1 MDWFTRQETILQFC
15 ISIMGIVLV
24 SSSIASSHNLLAFKS
39 SAIPSIQNSSSS
51 LTSGSTLQTNNTDNA
66 VAPIQSNSIVSTSGI
81 SMNLDKK
88 FYTVGDTVGIK
99 GSVKNLIE
107 GKNEIRTDLH
117 DSEGNVVSSQNLVQL
132 DGHNFSINKYTSG
145 QD

>member
-1 MDWFTRQETILQFC
+1 MTYGDQTVTITYKLTAPDPE
-15 ISIMGIVLV
+15 LV
-24 SSSIASSHNLLAFKS
+24 HSY
-39 SAIPSIQNSSSS
+39 
-51 LTSGSTLQTNNTDNA
+51 NT
-66 VAPIQSNSIVSTSGI
+66 TSGI

-132 DGHNFSINKYTSG
+132 DGHNFSINKYTRQAVLILG
-145 QD
+145 TMLFL